1 MVIGCW
7 LLVVGCWL
15 LVVGCWLLVVGY
27 GLLPTHKDN
36 NIIFN
41 IYQENTTVIV
51 PPLGAV
57 YLNFSEHSLIKRT
70 DTMALRSPQNSNTSY
85 FLPT

>member
-1 MVIGCW
+1 

-27 GLLPTHKDN
+27 GLLPTHTDN

-51 PPLGAV
+51 PPLGG
-57 YLNFSEHSLIKRT
+57 
-70 DTMALRSPQNSNTSY
+70 
-85 FLPT
+85 